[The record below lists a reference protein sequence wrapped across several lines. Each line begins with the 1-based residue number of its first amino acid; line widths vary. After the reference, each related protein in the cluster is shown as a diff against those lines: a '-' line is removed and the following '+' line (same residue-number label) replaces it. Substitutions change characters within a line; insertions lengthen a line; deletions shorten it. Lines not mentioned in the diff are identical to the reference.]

1 MRRYV
6 LFIMMLL
13 GTFSS
18 IFAQDDSGQVL
29 IFRNTGEINLLFA
42 SEIDSIVCSSVKTEN
57 SNDEVVP
64 SQLFYTKDTTLV
76 VPVSEI
82 DSVAFGSRNA
92 IEPKANVRM
101 MASEDSLWITGYDGD
116 YVYYK
121 GNTPDNIL
129 PKIDEK
135 LFYGQCDDLFPV
147 GLVAKVLDVQ
157 KNGEAY
163 SVKVENVELDQLF
176 DRLFFSGAIND
187 DAPITR
193 SANTEDA
200 YQKRILHINSNI
212 GVTGGQIKGQDE
224 AVFKGYV

>member
-82 DSVAFGSRNA
+82 DSVAFG
-92 IEPKANVRM
+92 
-101 MASEDSLWITGYDGD
+101 
-116 YVYYK
+116 
-121 GNTPDNIL
+121 
-129 PKIDEK
+129 
-135 LFYGQCDDLFPV
+135 
-147 GLVAKVLDVQ
+147 
-157 KNGEAY
+157 
-163 SVKVENVELDQLF
+163 
-176 DRLFFSGAIND
+176 
-187 DAPITR
+187 
-193 SANTEDA
+193 
-200 YQKRILHINSNI
+200 
-212 GVTGGQIKGQDE
+212 
-224 AVFKGYV
+224 

>member
-92 IEPKANVRM
+92 IEPKENVRM

-129 PKIDEK
+129 PKVDEK
-135 LFYGQCDDLFPV
+135 LFRPV
-147 GLVAKVLDVQ
+147 RLKSDERRNIISHSALLV
-157 KNGEAY
+157 
-163 SVKVENVELDQLF
+163 
-176 DRLFFSGAIND
+176 
-187 DAPITR
+187 
-193 SANTEDA
+193 
-200 YQKRILHINSNI
+200 
-212 GVTGGQIKGQDE
+212 
-224 AVFKGYV
+224 

>member
-129 PKIDEK
+129 PKVDEK

-157 KNGEAY
+157 KNGDSY

-176 DRLFFSGAIND
+176 NRLFFSGAIND
-187 DAPITR
+187 DAPYKFQYWVNRWTNRR
-193 SANTEDA
+193 SRRS
-200 YQKRILHINSNI
+200 Y
-212 GVTGGQIKGQDE
+212 
-224 AVFKGYV
+224 F